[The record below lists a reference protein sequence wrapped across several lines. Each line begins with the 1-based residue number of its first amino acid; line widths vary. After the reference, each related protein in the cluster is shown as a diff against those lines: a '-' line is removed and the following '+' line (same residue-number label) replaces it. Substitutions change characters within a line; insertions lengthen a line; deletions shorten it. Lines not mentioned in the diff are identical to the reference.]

1 MIASELDG
9 TLLAGIPVLE
19 MPIHRGILR
28 EYESLPWGCYGS
40 VIMRN
45 DSSPDCI
52 GAVLTRYLNLVLS
65 PLCLGGTVVDFA
77 GNSSMLSNAATS
89 VGDNFTHVLK
99 LGRPLEEISRDYDY
113 SIKKN
118 LKKAERNSVFVRDA
132 NAAREVEAYCD
143 LSDEVAKKYNR
154 PPYSRD
160 FFRNVYELMTP
171 LGHARFTLAFQ
182 HERPIAGTLHII
194 SGNHIFNWLTVSNP
208 SFLDL
213 RPVEAIIATMISWAV
228 SEGYETYN
236 FGSSP
241 GHAEGVIRFKEKWG
255 AERILYKTYYLN
267 KLSMTASLISR
278 LITTFNRLRHGF
290 QPVQV
295 NAIRGR

>member
-1 MIASELDG
+1 
-9 TLLAGIPVLE
+9 
-19 MPIHRGILR
+19 
-28 EYESLPWGCYGS
+28 
-40 VIMRN
+40 
-45 DSSPDCI
+45 
-52 GAVLTRYLNLVLS
+52 
-65 PLCLGGTVVDFA
+65 
-77 GNSSMLSNAATS
+77 
-89 VGDNFTHVLK
+89 
-99 LGRPLEEISRDYDY
+99 
-113 SIKKN
+113 
-118 LKKAERNSVFVRDA
+118 
-132 NAAREVEAYCD
+132 
-143 LSDEVAKKYNR
+143 VAKKYNR

-182 HERPIAGTLHII
+182 HGRPIAGTLHII

-236 FGSSP
+236 FGGSP